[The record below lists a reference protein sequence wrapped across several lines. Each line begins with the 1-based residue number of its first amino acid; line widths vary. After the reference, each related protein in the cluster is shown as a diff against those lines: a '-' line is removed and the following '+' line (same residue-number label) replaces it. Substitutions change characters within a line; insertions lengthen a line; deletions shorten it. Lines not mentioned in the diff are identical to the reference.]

1 MSTAA
6 GPDII
11 ESGLVYHVDPIL
23 SKSCRDLT
31 YNIHPSP
38 LDIFAWHSLAPGT
51 NTCIVSRDTTLT
63 SPVGGIPFKMVTTGN
78 DSHVGTYNNPV
89 FNLAPT
95 RIGDTWTVSV
105 WARADKATTGAI
117 FIFGNTNSGSS
128 FLEAPAGG
136 FSITTSWQR
145 FSFTYTMVNPGS
157 LYMQTRLDGADTF
170 DGATIWWDGL
180 QVEKSS
186 TMSEFTSRKSTTL
199 YDLSS
204 NNYNATIVNN
214 PNYVSENGGVLGL
227 DGVKDHVIFSSTIK
241 PTISTLTGFSIGMW
255 VFQTPTQVGAFW
267 NYFFISGAL
276 EMGTYGTGAGTF
288 TMKDNAATGGPN
300 VNTGNISLGWNYI
313 VFGTD
318 SSRIP
323 FMHHYNTTTN
333 SYVTS
338 GTFNPATY
346 TIDKL
351 FQGFNSYT
359 SYYGAKIGAIQI
371 YNRALSTAEVIQNFN
386 ALRSKYRI

>member
-1 MSTAA
+1 
-6 GPDII
+6 
-11 ESGLVYHVDPIL
+11 
-23 SKSCRDLT
+23 
-31 YNIHPSP
+31 
-38 LDIFAWHSLAPGT
+38 
-51 NTCIVSRDTTLT
+51 
-63 SPVGGIPFKMVTTGN
+63 
-78 DSHVGTYNNPV
+78 
-89 FNLAPT
+89 
-95 RIGDTWTVSV
+95 
-105 WARADKATTGAI
+105 
-117 FIFGNTNSGSS
+117 
-128 FLEAPAGG
+128 
-136 FSITTSWQR
+136 
-145 FSFTYTMVNPGS
+145 
-157 LYMQTRLDGADTF
+157 
-170 DGATIWWDGL
+170 
-180 QVEKSS
+180 
-186 TMSEFTSRKSTTL
+186 
-199 YDLSS
+199 
-204 NNYNATIVNN
+204 
-214 PNYVSENGGVLGL
+214 
-227 DGVKDHVIFSSTIK
+227 
-241 PTISTLTGFSIGMW
+241 MW